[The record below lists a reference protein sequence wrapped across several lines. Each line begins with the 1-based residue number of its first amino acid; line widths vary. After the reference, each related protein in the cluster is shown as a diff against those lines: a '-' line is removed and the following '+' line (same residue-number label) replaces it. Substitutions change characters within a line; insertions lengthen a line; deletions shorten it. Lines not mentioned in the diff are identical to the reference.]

1 MLVILIIIAALLL
14 IGALFY
20 RQSLQEYR
28 INQIEWDRR
37 HELDSLF
44 DERAPI
50 VVRGMPQTPVW
61 THQDVMMRDFYAQ
74 TKTPDGKNT
83 LRESLLGGQES
94 INNNL
99 TATFRKYL
107 YQNVGLGIWC
117 ENTWSPVITN
127 TRGWLGSFLPLDGEC
142 FVGEQGLMEMKANRT
157 LIVPTEGAIIV
168 QVLAAKEKKW
178 LPKKWSNL
186 FPGRLT
192 AADAPFIGQLKYMDI
207 ILRPGTALWIPAHW
221 LVSWT
226 PKEEGEVPLACA
238 IYMHTPISWLAA
250 QESKA

>member
-1 MLVILIIIAALLL
+1 MLVVLIIIAALFL

-37 HELDSLF
+37 HELDGLF

-61 THQDVMMRDFYAQ
+61 THQDIMMRDFYAQ
-74 TKTPDGKNT
+74 TKVPDNKNT
-83 LRESLLGGQES
+83 LRESILNGQIEAS
-94 INNNL
+94 VYPP
-99 TATFRKYL
+99 TYRKYL
-107 YQNVGLGIWC
+107 YQNVGLGIWY
-117 ENTWSPVITN
+117 ENTWSAVLAN
-127 TRGWLGSFLPLDGEC
+127 SRGWLGSLLPSEGEC
-142 FVGEQGLMEMKANRT
+142 FVGEQGLIEMKANWT
-157 LIVPTEGAIIV
+157 LILPTEGAIIV

-178 LPKKWSNL
+178 LPKGWQGL

-192 AADAPFIGQLKYMDI
+192 AAHAPFIGQLKYMDI

-226 PKEEGEVPLACA
+226 AKEEGEVPLTCM
-238 IYMHTPISWLAA
+238 IQLHTPISWLAA
-250 QESKA
+250 R